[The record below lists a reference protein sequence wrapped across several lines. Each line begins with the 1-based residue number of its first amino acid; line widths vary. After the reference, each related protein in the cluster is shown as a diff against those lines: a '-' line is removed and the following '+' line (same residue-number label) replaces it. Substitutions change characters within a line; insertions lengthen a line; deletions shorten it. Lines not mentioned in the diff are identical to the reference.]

1 MALILVR
8 DVKLG
13 RERIINTDF
22 IFHCVEEDDCV
33 RINYS
38 QGTSGRDSVH
48 VAGGLDEF
56 AKAVKAMRLG
66 ACASRA
72 AV

>member
-1 MALILVR
+1 MTLIVVR
-8 DVKLG
+8 DVKQG
-13 RERIINTDF
+13 RERIINTDY
-22 IFHCVEEDDCV
+22 IFHCYEDEGGV

-56 AKAVKAMRLG
+56 AAAVKAKRVG
-66 ACASRA
+66 G
-72 AV
+72 